1 MSRNARLQLILTL
14 AWIVFG
20 GKAVAQDSFPL
31 HVTNSIAH
39 VLIAQG
45 QDLLHA
51 YLPDD
56 DRVAEVF
63 NSGLKRFTRT
73 DSLTAAWL
81 GLVSTNDIV
90 GIKVFS
96 EPGPIAGTRPAIV
109 AAIVHGLL
117 SAGLPPGHI
126 IIWDKRLADLRH
138 AGYTK
143 LGRSLGVRVAGAAD
157 VGYDTATFYLPDSP
171 VVGSLVWGDLEF
183 GQKGEGIGKKSFV
196 SKLVSQQMTKI
207 ISVAPLINQNEAG
220 ICGHFYSL
228 CLGSVDNTHRF
239 ESDPDRLASALPEI
253 YAMPI
258 IGDRVVLNVTDALLA
273 QYQGGPAGYLQY
285 STLLQQIWFS
295 HDPVALDVLSLK
307 ELTRERKTVDVPPM
321 FTNFEIYTNATFL
334 QLGLSNPEFFQIDKD
349 P

>member
-1 MSRNARLQLILTL
+1 ML
-14 AWIVFG
+14 AGIVFG
-20 GKAVAQDSFPL
+20 GKAIADDSFPL
-31 HVTNSIAH
+31 HATNSIAR
-39 VLIAQG
+39 VLISQG

-51 YLPDD
+51 YLSDD
-56 DRVAEVF
+56 DRVADVF
-63 NSGLKRFTRT
+63 NSGLKRFTFT
-73 DSLTAAWL
+73 DNVPAAWHS
-81 GLVSTNDIV
+81 LVSTNDIV

-96 EPGPIAGTRPAIV
+96 QPGAISGTRPAV
-109 AAIVHGLL
+109 VTAIVHGLL
-117 SAGLPPGHI
+117 EAGLPPSHI
-126 IIWDKRLADLRH
+126 IIWDKHAADLRH

-143 LGRSLGVRVAGAAD
+143 LGHSLGVRVAGAAD
-157 VGYDTATFYLPDSP
+157 VGYDTNTFYLPDSP
-171 VVGSLVWGDLEF
+171 VVGALVWGDLEF

-196 SKLVSQQMTKI
+196 SKLVSKQMTKI

-228 CLGSVDNTHRF
+228 CLGSVDNTRRF
-239 ESDPDRLASALPEI
+239 ENDSDRLASALPEI
-253 YAMPI
+253 YALPV

-307 ELTRERKTVDVPPM
+307 ELSRERRAVDVPPM

-334 QLGLSNPEFFQIDKD
+334 QLGLSNPEQFQIDKI